1 MMRGL
6 FKRQEHPPYPLQ
18 RGISPAPWKPRFRG
32 FGGQSPKSRIMKMI
46 KHESVVLVMIL
57 YILTTVASHGQE
69 LIISSGTRLTTNG
82 GIVTLKGDLENNGT
96 CLNSD
101 CNFVFNGSTQ
111 EIRGNFPV
119 AFDNLTIN
127 FGSAVTMST
136 PGQSMG
142 GILLSDGILNADG
155 NLTLLSSELRTAL
168 IDGSGEG
175 EVYGNVTMQRY
186 LVSGFGYKYFSSPF
200 QGAYVSEFSDNMKLD
215 DPFPAFYSY
224 DESRTTS
231 GWVTYI
237 DPGGLL
243 NPLEGYAVNF
253 GSSSSPLTF
262 DVSGVVNNGN
272 QSVTLYNHNNT
283 YSQGFNLVG
292 NPYPSPIDWDA
303 TSGWTRSNIDD
314 AVYYFQASTTDE
326 YAGNYVTYINGVS
339 SNDSAT
345 NVIPSMQGFFVHV
358 SDGEFPVTGTMTLN
372 NNVRIT
378 DMTHPLIKSGGESRP
393 LIRLTAE
400 YEDDTLSA
408 DPAVIYFDEKATE
421 NFDGQLDALKLMNTD
436 WFVTNF
442 YSIGSDGRKMSINA
456 FPLITDTLYRVPL
469 GLKINMPGNIL
480 FKVKTLEGDL
490 NDMEIYFTDTI
501 AKVRQ
506 LVDRMNGYEA
516 NLAAG
521 QYDNRFFLEFRNL
534 STGIPDNTAQPEDL
548 FNIYSTGGILKLEI
562 NELYGREGTLTL
574 INFTGQILLT
584 CKYYDRGIYELSP
597 GFKSG
602 IYIASFS
609 TGSKRSS
616 KKIYIRSR

>member
-1 MMRGL
+1 
-6 FKRQEHPPYPLQ
+6 
-18 RGISPAPWKPRFRG
+18 
-32 FGGQSPKSRIMKMI
+32 MKMI

-57 YILTTVASHGQE
+57 NILTAASGYGQG
-69 LIISSGTRLTTNG
+69 LIISSGTHLTTTG
-82 GIVTLKGDLENNGT
+82 GIVALKGDLENNGT

-101 CNFVFNGSTQ
+101 CNLVFNGSTQ

-127 FGSAVTMST
+127 SGSTVTMST
-136 PGQSMG
+136 PGQSVG

-175 EVYGNVTMQRY
+175 EVYGNVSMQRY
-186 LVSGFGYKYFSSPF
+186 LISGFGYKYFSSPF

-224 DESRTTS
+224 DESKTTS
-231 GWVTYI
+231 GWVIYI

-253 GSSSSPLTF
+253 GSSASPLTF

-303 TSGWTRSNIDD
+303 PAGWTRSNIDD

-326 YAGNYVTYINGVS
+326 CAGNYVTYINGVS

-358 SDGEFPVTGTMTLN
+358 SDGAYPVTGIMAMN
-372 NNVRIT
+372 NDVRIT
-378 DMTHPLIKSGGESRP
+378 DMMHPLIKSGGESRP

-400 YEDDTLSA
+400 YEGDTLSV
-408 DPAVIYFDEKATE
+408 DPVVIYFDEKATE
-421 NFDGQLDALKLMNTD
+421 SFDGQLDALKLMNTD

-456 FPLITDTLYRVPL
+456 LPLITDTLYRVPL
-469 GLKINMPGNIL
+469 GIKINMPGNIL

-490 NDMEIYFTDTI
+490 NEMEIYFTDTI
-501 AKVRQ
+501 AGERRLVNQ
-506 LVDRMNGYEA
+506 LSGYEA
-516 NLAAG
+516 SLAAG
-521 QYDNRFFLEFRNL
+521 EHEGRFFLEFRNL
-534 STGIPDNTAQPEDL
+534 STGIHDNTAKPEDL

-562 NELYGREGTLTL
+562 NELYGREGTLRL
-574 INFTGQILLT
+574 LNLTGQILLT
-584 CKYYDRGIYELSP
+584 CRYYDRGTYELNP

-616 KKIYIRSR
+616 RKVYIGSR